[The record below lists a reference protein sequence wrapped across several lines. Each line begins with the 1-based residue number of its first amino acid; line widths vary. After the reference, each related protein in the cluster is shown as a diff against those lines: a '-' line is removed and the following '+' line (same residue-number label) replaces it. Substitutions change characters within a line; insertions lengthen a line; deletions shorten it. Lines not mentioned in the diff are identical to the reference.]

1 MKTSTV
7 IDISPPFHVW
17 GNYGSRVMGQNAV
30 SQLNCRILQNLVYQ
44 ESSEGWNLS
53 LTSRQTLKVSSSWHY
68 HFRCVTNLLFA
79 IS

>member
-30 SQLNCRILQNLVYQ
+30 SQLNCGILQNLVYQ
-44 ESSEGWNLS
+44 ESSEG
-53 LTSRQTLKVSSSWHY
+53 
-68 HFRCVTNLLFA
+68 
-79 IS
+79 